1 MKGIPLRSERN
12 SCRDKS
18 RPSSTGGLRS
28 RECGPRRRWWAG
40 LGLAPG
46 GGGGAVPVP
55 VPEGPTS
62 EVGLE
67 PRHRAGLVVASSCR
81 VVVGVGVGKVAAG
94 SVVVVVVAEEPHLL
108 EEPAASSLLC
118 CFCF

>member
-1 MKGIPLRSERN
+1 MKDIPLRSERN

-28 RECGPRRRWWAG
+28 RECGPRRRWWAA

-46 GGGGAVPVP
+46 GGGGAVPVA
-55 VPEGPTS
+55 EGPTS

-67 PRHRAGLVVASSCR
+67 PPHRAGLVVASSCR
-81 VVVGVGVGKVAAG
+81 VVVGVGVGIVAAG
-94 SVVVVVVAEEPHLL
+94 PVVVEEPHLL
-108 EEPAASSLLC
+108 EELAASSLLC
-118 CFCF
+118 CFCL